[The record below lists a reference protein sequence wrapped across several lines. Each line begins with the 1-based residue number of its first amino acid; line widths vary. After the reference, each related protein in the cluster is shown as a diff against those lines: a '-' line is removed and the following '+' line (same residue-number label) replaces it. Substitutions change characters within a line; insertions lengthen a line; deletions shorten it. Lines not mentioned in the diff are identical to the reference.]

1 MDESEKAIDAA
12 MNVTSEGDEYHVINY
27 HPEFLSGELYV
38 VGFETDDGPKN
49 VFVYM
54 EKGKPIVCKN
64 QALLNELVARKSKK
78 TGFQSVLESLG
89 GIAGVIGV
97 LITVTIIYIVLRDPK
112 AEIPQVLSAALT
124 TILGFYFGSKIN
136 K

>member
-1 MDESEKAIDAA
+1 MS
-12 MNVTSEGDEYHVINY
+12 VTSQGDEYHVINY

-38 VGFETDDGPKN
+38 VAFETEEGSKH

-54 EKGKPIVCKN
+54 ENGRPTVCKN
-64 QALLNELVARKSKK
+64 PALLNELVARKSKK
-78 TGFQSVLESLG
+78 TGFHSIMEGLG
-89 GIAGVIGV
+89 GIAGIIGV
-97 LITVTIIYIVLRDPK
+97 LVTVTIIYLVLRDPK

-124 TILGFYFGSKIN
+124 TILGFYFGSKVN